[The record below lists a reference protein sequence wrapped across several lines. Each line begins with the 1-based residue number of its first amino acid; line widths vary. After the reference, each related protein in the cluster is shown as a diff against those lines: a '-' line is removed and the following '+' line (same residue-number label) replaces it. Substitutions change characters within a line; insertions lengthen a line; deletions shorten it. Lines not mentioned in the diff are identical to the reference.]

1 MIKHEI
7 HSLLKSILS
16 EYNVDV
22 DFVVEVPPTQFG
34 DFSSN
39 VAMVSAKHLKKPP
52 IEIAKNIVEKLK
64 NHPMFD
70 EISIAG
76 PGFINFKLSK
86 TYYVDFLESFLR
98 KGKEVWNLKKKNY
111 KIILEYGSANPTGP
125 FTVGH
130 GRQIIIGDVLANV
143 LKFYGYDVFKEVY
156 INDAGRQIKLL
167 AKSIWARY
175 NQLLGEDEPIPED
188 GYRGNYIIDIAKI
201 VIEKEGEKYKKVW
214 DDSVEELFKKYAL
227 ETMLDSFNK
236 TFERLG
242 SKFDNFYG
250 ERTLIEDGTVDET
263 LRILKEHN
271 LTYESEGALWFKV
284 SEFEKDSDKVLIKSD
299 GSYTYFLTDIA
310 YHYRKFKRG
319 FDKAIDIM
327 GSDHHGHI
335 PRMYAGIKALGIP
348 EDFLVFLLHQFVT
361 LKRGNEI
368 VKMSTRAGEFVTL
381 DELINEVGKDA
392 TRYFFSMVDINTHL
406 NFDLELAKSVSNDNP
421 VYYVKYAHAR
431 ICSLFENAK
440 EKNIE
445 FKLGENIDL
454 LTKVEESQIIK
465 EISTF
470 DDTIERVVERL
481 SPHYLTDYLENLASK
496 FHKYYAENKIV
507 DLNNVELSNARLNL
521 SYGVRN
527 ILRIGLELLGI
538 EAPEKM

>member
-1 MIKHEI
+1 MIKHKI

-16 EYNVDV
+16 EYDVDV
-22 DFVVEVPPTQFG
+22 DFVVEVPPSQFG

-52 IEIAKNIVEKLK
+52 IEIARNIVEKLK
-64 NHPMFD
+64 NYPMFD

-76 PGFINFKLSK
+76 PGFINFKVSK

-98 KGKEVWNLKKKNY
+98 KGKEVWNLKNKNY

-143 LKFYGYDVFKEVY
+143 FKFYGYDVFKEVY

-175 NQLLGEDEPIPED
+175 NQLLREDEPIPED
-188 GYRGNYIIDIAKI
+188 GYRGDYIIDIAKI
-201 VIEKEGEKYKKVW
+201 VLEKEGEKYKKVW

-227 ETMLDSFNK
+227 ETMMGSFNQ
-236 TFERLG
+236 TFEKLG
-242 SKFDNFYG
+242 STFDNFYS
-250 ERTLIEDGTVDET
+250 ERTLIEDGTVDEI

-335 PRMYAGIKALGIP
+335 PRMYASMKALGIP

-381 DELINEVGKDA
+381 DELIDEVGKDA

-406 NFDLELAKSVSNDNP
+406 NFDLELAKSASNDNP
-421 VYYVKYAHAR
+421 VYYVKYAYAR

-445 FKLGENIDL
+445 FKLGENIEL
-454 LTKVEESQIIK
+454 LTKDEESQIIK

-496 FHKYYAENKIV
+496 FHKYYSENKIV
-507 DLNNVELSNARLNL
+507 DPNNAELSNARLNL
-521 SYGVRN
+521 AYGVRN
-527 ILRIGLELLGI
+527 VLRIGLELLGI
-538 EAPEKM
+538 EAPERM

>member
-7 HSLLKSILS
+7 RSLLKSILS
-16 EYNVDV
+16 EYDVDV
-22 DFVVEVPPTQFG
+22 DFVVEVPPSHFG

-52 IEIAKNIVEKLK
+52 IEIAKNIVGKLK
-64 NHPMFD
+64 DHPMFE

-76 PGFINFKLSK
+76 PGFINFKVSK
-86 TYYVDFLESFLR
+86 TYYVDFLESFLH
-98 KGKEVWNLKKKNY
+98 KGMEVWNLKKKNY
-111 KIILEYGSANPTGP
+111 KIIFEYGSANPTGP

-130 GRQIIIGDVLANV
+130 GRQIIIGDVLASV
-143 LKFYGYDVFKEVY
+143 FKFYGYDVFKEVY

-167 AKSIWARY
+167 AKSVWARY
-175 NQLLGEDEPIPED
+175 NQLLEEDEPIPED
-188 GYRGNYIIDIAKI
+188 GYRGDYIIDIAKK
-201 VIEKEGEKYKKVW
+201 VLEKEGERFKKVW
-214 DDSVEELFKKYAL
+214 NDSVEEVFKKYAL
-227 ETMLDSFNK
+227 ETMLSSFNQ

-242 SKFDNFYG
+242 SNFDNFYS
-250 ERTLIEDGTVDET
+250 EKSLIEDGTVEEV
-263 LRILKEHN
+263 LRILKEN
-271 LTYESEGALWFKV
+271 DLTYESEGALWFKV
-284 SEFEKDSDKVLIKSD
+284 SKFEKDSDKVLIKSD
-299 GSYTYFLTDIA
+299 GNYTYFLTDIA

-319 FDKAIDIM
+319 FNKAIDIM

-361 LKRGNEI
+361 LKRGDEI

-381 DELINEVGKDA
+381 DELIDEVGKDA
-392 TRYFFSMVDINTHL
+392 TRYFFSMVDVNTHL
-406 NFDLELAKSVSNDNP
+406 NFDLELAKSASNDNP

-440 EKNIE
+440 EKSVE
-445 FKLGENIDL
+445 FKLGENIEL
-454 LTKVEESQIIK
+454 LTKDEESQIIK

-470 DDTIERVVERL
+470 DDAIERIIERL

-507 DLNNVELSNARLNL
+507 DPNNIELSNARLNL
-521 SYGVRN
+521 AYAVREV
-527 ILRIGLELLGI
+527 LRIGLELLGI
-538 EAPEKM
+538 EAPERM